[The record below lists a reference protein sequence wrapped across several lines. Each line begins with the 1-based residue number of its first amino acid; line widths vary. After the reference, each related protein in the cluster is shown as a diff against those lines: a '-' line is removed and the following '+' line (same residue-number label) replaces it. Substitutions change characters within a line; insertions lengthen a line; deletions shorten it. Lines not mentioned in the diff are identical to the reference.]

1 MQSLLMSYGN
11 VYRIARG
18 NTSTRLCQVIIAVSL
33 IMVHVPVVSTKLLR
47 NLFVGLGFSVNW

>member
-1 MQSLLMSYGN
+1 MSYGN

>member
-1 MQSLLMSYGN
+1 M
-11 VYRIARG
+11 
-18 NTSTRLCQVIIAVSL
+18 RLCQVIIAVSL